1 MARKKGDGTKSQ
13 NKQDALRRIGPKRVR
28 KALKAIKLVGNLSR
42 YAPTPGQQ
50 KSILIALADAVQ
62 SVESRFTGS
71 AESVDE
77 FDLP

>member
-13 NKQDALRRIGPKRVR
+13 DKQDTLRRIGPKRVR
-28 KALKAIKLVGNLSR
+28 KALKAIRLIGNLAR

-50 KSILIALADAVQ
+50 KAISSALLDAVEY
-62 SVESRFTGS
+62 VGSRFAGAT
-71 AESVDE
+71 ETETE